1 MFIRQSEIILHH
13 WQNYLIT
20 FLSDVSES
28 SGRALRP
35 ADFSGLSQVSWFT
48 TFQEIPVHLD
58 EVIYGLKS
66 SHRTGLVFEDSINVI

>member
-1 MFIRQSEIILHH
+1 MFTAVLILVLIFTIHKNKQHMFILQSEIILHH

-35 ADFSGLSQVSWFT
+35 ADFGGPSQVSWFT
-48 TFQEIPVHLD
+48 THS
-58 EVIYGLKS
+58 Y
-66 SHRTGLVFEDSINVI
+66 